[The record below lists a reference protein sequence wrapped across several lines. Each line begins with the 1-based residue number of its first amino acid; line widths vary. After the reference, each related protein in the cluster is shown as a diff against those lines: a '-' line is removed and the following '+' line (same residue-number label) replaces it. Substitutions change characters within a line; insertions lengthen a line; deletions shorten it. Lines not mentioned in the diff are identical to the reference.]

1 MSKKL
6 KVLVAVLM
14 AILLL
19 TIGGAAVVMADDES
33 SSTSNATSTNSLLA
47 RVADKLGITEEELA
61 NAFREA
67 RQEMREE
74 AFIRYLDKAVE
85 EGLIDEGEASEI
97 KEWWEQKPEAFER
110 LSPHRFL
117 GKGLLGRHMLSAQ
130 RGWSE
135 GALSQAMERG
145 LITEEKANMIMER
158 WQNRLETQN
167 HLFLRSRIH
176 QAIRDRQTMAVPKGW
191 QGMNCLN

>member
-1 MSKKL
+1 MSKKM

-19 TIGGAAVVMADDES
+19 TVGGAAAVMADDES
-33 SSTSNATSTNSLLA
+33 SSTSNVTSTNSLLA

-74 AFIRYLDKAVE
+74 AFLSYLDKAVE
-85 EGLIDEGEASEI
+85 EGLINQEEADEI
-97 KEWWEQKPEAFER
+97 KEWWVQRPEAFER

-117 GKGLLGRHMLSAQ
+117 GKGLLGRHIFGAQ

-135 GALSQAMERG
+135 GALNQAMERR
-145 LITEEKANMIMER
+145 LITAEKANMIMER
-158 WQNRLETQN
+158 WQNRLENPKQTFTLGHFQQA
-167 HLFLRSRIH
+167 LRGQHRMVI
-176 QAIRDRQTMAVPKGW
+176 PKG
-191 QGMNCLN
+191 